1 LSMFQLKPFLALL
14 LTAPY
19 FGYLLT
25 NNIHERPAIWCYT
38 FVMQSIM
45 SCWLLL

>member
-1 LSMFQLKPFLALL
+1 MMFQPKPFLALL

-25 NNIHERPAIWCYT
+25 NNIHERPALGAKHI
-38 FVMQSIM
+38 SK
-45 SCWLLL
+45 